1 MALEGIN
8 KRFSGPTYHTGL
20 KMSKKEESIGQG
32 EGKGE
37 ERRKERKGKGQVVR
51 YTTLENSENQL
62 GIS

>member
-32 EGKGE
+32 VHSE
-37 ERRKERKGKGQVVR
+37 ERGKESSSKGHWR
-51 YTTLENSENQL
+51 
-62 GIS
+62 